1 MDTRTAALATL
12 EGDSKSTLD
21 ENRKLSTKVDTLV
34 EEMNHQRVVLK
45 DTQAQLDKAH
55 ADLVSANTASKKLSE
70 DLASA
75 RADAATRQRHTPT
88 PTGSHTGTAVLDNLR
103 VQALKSASTGENV
116 IQDKLRTKES
126 GEIKRL
132 EKVIEA
138 QKEVI
143 DDQREKIKFWA
154 KVHLFSLRWV
164 KC

>member
-21 ENRKLSTKVDTLV
+21 ENRKLSTKVNTLE
-34 EEMNHQRVVLK
+34 EEMNRQRVVLQE
-45 DTQAQLDKAH
+45 TQDQLDKAH

-75 RADAATRQRHTPT
+75 RADAATRQRHAST

-103 VQALKSASTGENV
+103 IQALKSASTGENV
-116 IQDKLRTKES
+116 IQDKLKTKES

-154 KVHLFSLRWV
+154 RV
-164 KC
+164 C